1 MKGLAI
7 VIVGYQ
13 GAGKSLLA
21 KSLIKGV
28 HPTRL
33 AILDINREYVEQ
45 HPDSVVAVTEGP
57 EKGEPDFD
65 RYIEM
70 MIKEKGKIFVT
81 EDATV
86 IFSHRGYD
94 PNLVRAIIKKR
105 HSGNVYIFLFHSLR
119 VVPRDVFEYSDELW
133 LLKTADTDDSIS
145 GKYKGTGVQELL
157 DEVRQLPEFEYSRKQ
172 KLPVRDEHYKV
183 LFIKKAKVDKTVSK
197 TPSQE

>member
-33 AILDINREYVEQ
+33 AILDINREYVEE
-45 HPDSVVAVTEGP
+45 HPESVIAD
-57 EKGEPDFD
+57 KQGEPDFD

-70 MIKEKGKIFVT
+70 MITEKQRIFVT
-81 EDATV
+81 EDATT

-94 PNLVRAIIKKR
+94 PRLVRAIIKKR

-157 DEVRQLPEFEYSRKQ
+157 DAVRQLPEFEYSRKQ